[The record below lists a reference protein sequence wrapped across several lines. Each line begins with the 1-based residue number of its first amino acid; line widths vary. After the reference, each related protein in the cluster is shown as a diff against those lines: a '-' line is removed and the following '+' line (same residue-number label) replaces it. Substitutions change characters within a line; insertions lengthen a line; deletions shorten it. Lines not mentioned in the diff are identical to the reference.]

1 MYIYWLQVHYHLLDF
16 IQFLEPFIIKFKTG
30 QIQLMNHVMVFFKIT
45 MSKFLLVSNQ
55 AFIFASKDKKKHRKI
70 KFD

>member
-30 QIQLMNHVMVFFKIT
+30 QIQLMNHVMFF
-45 MSKFLLVSNQ
+45 FLNNYEQ
-55 AFIFASKDKKKHRKI
+55 IFIGF
-70 KFD
+70 